1 MIPML
6 YLYSTT
12 HCHLCELALD
22 MLTGLNIDSVK
33 SVEISGDDQLLQDYG
48 LRIPVIKRLD
58 TNAELDWPFTLSDIR
73 QFLLKD

>member
-6 YLYSTT
+6 CLYSTT

-33 SVEISGDDQLLQDYG
+33 SIEISDDDQLLQHYG

-58 TNAELDWPFTLSDIR
+58 TKAELDWPFTSSDIR